1 MQNKKHFIIITF
13 LILLVSVLTYYAL
26 LSIGLMPVSASI
38 QSKPIDWLFDLEFKL
53 IAFFFS
59 LIMVPLVYS
68 LVVFRRKDGDETDG
82 PHIEGHTNL
91 ELIWTAVPL
100 IIVIALG
107 VIGADNLK
115 QVLAVDPQAHQVKV
129 VGFQWGW
136 RFEYPEGF
144 TTNTLYL
151 PVDQQ
156 VFLNLEST
164 DVLHSFWVP
173 EFRIKQDL
181 VPGQITEYR
190 ITPSLIGNYKV
201 RCAEIC
207 GTSHSYMEAPVIV
220 LSQADYAVWRDDQ
233 IKLAKEQELASA
245 GKPDAGRGQVLYQE
259 SGCKACH
266 SVDGSK
272 GVGPTWDG
280 LFESNVQLADGTTV
294 AADEAFIRESIIMPS
309 AKVVKGYSPNAMP
322 NFSYLKDGQVND
334 IIEYIKTLK

>member
-1 MQNKKHFIIITF
+1 MQNKKHFIIITV

-68 LVVFRRKDGDETDG
+68 LVVFRRKEGDETDG

-144 TTNTLYL
+144 TSNTLYL

-156 VFLNLEST
+156 VLLNLEST

-220 LSQADYAVWRDDQ
+220 LSQADYVVWRDDQ

-245 GKPDAGRGQVLYQE
+245 GKPDAGRGQVLYLE

-272 GVGPTWDG
+272 GVGPTWTG
-280 LFESNVQLADGTTV
+280 LFESNVLLADGTTV
-294 AADEAFIRESIIMPS
+294 EADEAFIRESILMPS
-309 AKVVKGYSPNAMP
+309 AKVVNGYSPNAMP

>member
-1 MQNKKHFIIITF
+1 MQNKKHFIIITV

>member
-156 VFLNLEST
+156 VLLNLEST

>member
-1 MQNKKHFIIITF
+1 MQNKKHFIIITV

-156 VFLNLEST
+156 VLLNLEST

-280 LFESNVQLADGTTV
+280 LFESNVPLADGTTV
-294 AADEAFIRESIIMPS
+294 AADEAFVRESILMPS